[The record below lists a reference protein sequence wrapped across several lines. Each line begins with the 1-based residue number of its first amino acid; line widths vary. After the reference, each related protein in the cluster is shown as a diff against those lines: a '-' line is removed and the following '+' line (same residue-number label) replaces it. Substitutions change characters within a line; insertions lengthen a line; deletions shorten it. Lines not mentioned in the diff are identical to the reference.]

1 MSHGPD
7 CTKCKKKFGKGGA
20 LPVRVGEE
28 KGEPVYRMVCSKCFF
43 DHQKAVKDGTLEHR
57 A

>member
-7 CTKCKKKFGKGGA
+7 CAKCKKKFGKGGA

-43 DHQKAVKDGTLEHR
+43 DHQKAVKDGTLEQR